1 MTTPALL
8 ALLGAAVL
16 VFWVLGAYNRL
27 VRLRNAITGA
37 WQLVDEALA
46 RRGEAVLP
54 LVAAVRPGL
63 AGEGAA
69 LDALLTGQAQVAA
82 AADSLRPRPVVAD
95 AALALARAE
104 AVLAPASARV
114 LALLDL
120 QPELRAA
127 DAVAAPLAVLRE
139 VEPRLAFARQVFN
152 EAVQAYNDAVRQW
165 PTQAV
170 ARLVGFG
177 TAGRL

>member
-1 MTTPALL
+1 VTAL
-8 ALLGAAVL
+8 
-16 VFWVLGAYNRL
+16 
-27 VRLRNAITGA
+27 
-37 WQLVDEALA
+37 
-46 RRGEAVLP
+46 
-54 LVAAVRPGL
+54 RPGL

-82 AADSLRPRPVVAD
+82 AADHLRPRPVVAD
-95 AALALARAE
+95 AAQAVARAE
-104 AVLAPASARV
+104 ALLAPASARV

-120 QPELRAA
+120 HPELRA
-127 DAVAAPLAVLRE
+127 DEAVAAQLAVLRE

-152 EAVQAYNDAVRQW
+152 EAVQAYNEAVRQW

>member
-1 MTTPALL
+1 MTTPTLL
-8 ALLGAAVL
+8 ALLGGAVL

-27 VRLRNAITGA
+27 MRLRNAIGGA

-46 RRGEAVLP
+46 RRGEAMLP
-54 LVAAVRPGL
+54 LVAALRPGL
-63 AGEGAA
+63 EGEGAA

-82 AADSLRPRPVVAD
+82 AADGLRPRPVVAD
-95 AALALARAE
+95 AAQALARAE

-120 QPELRAA
+120 HPELRSSE
-127 DAVAAPLAVLRE
+127 AVAALLAQLRE
-139 VEPRLAFARQVFN
+139 IEPRLVFARQVFN
-152 EAVQAYNDAVRQW
+152 EAVQAYNEAVRQW

-170 ARLVGFG
+170 ARLYGFG